1 VIITS
6 VNLIY
11 IKGIEELED
20 NIIKSGEITPTVWD
34 QNEDQIYVHNK
45 INNDSPKNSIVEN

>member
-45 INNDSPKNSIVEN
+45 INNDSPK